1 MRLRN
6 GRPTEI
12 LLKRSTFVCLRSLLG
27 GILLLFAFADR
38 VNAQFRVSQQEASAA
53 SDMIVQ
59 GVQQGI
65 TSLPP
70 TSGQSFIYDYNA
82 ELGTFEASTA
92 LGPTV
97 LRAPQ
102 TIGKGRLSVRSA
114 VSYFQLG
121 ETFDP
126 LIYEINIPAGQGI
139 PTPLYTKF
147 GMSAQA
153 NVILFNLGGT
163 YGITDRI
170 EVSLNIPI
178 SVVQAQARQL
188 YTVRPQNLSLPP
200 SERPLGVVVP
210 APGQSPQQALD
221 AAFATNQL
229 VIADNTFNALGFD
242 FIDGHQAGVG
252 RISVGGKALLY
263 TDETVDLAFSTEFFC
278 NSPNEAQF
286 AGSNS
291 PSILPRLIGEAKLAS
306 HLNYHA
312 DLGYE
317 WDMVNT
323 NLTRLTWNTGFSI
336 PVVNATF
343 DVGVGG
349 SKFDTPIRW
358 TPVRSKGTGPAT
370 PDYPDGI
377 PAQLRLYQAH
387 GDNKLGT
394 NFVDVLV
401 GMKVKLWQGLVLSGG
416 VNVPVTED
424 GFRADA
430 VGTGA
435 LEYYF

>member
-1 MRLRN
+1 M
-6 GRPTEI
+6 
-12 LLKRSTFVCLRSLLG
+12 KRSITWGVAAAVLLIAHAAASVADDQFG
-27 GILLLFAFADR
+27 GQARA
-38 VNAQFRVSQQEASAA
+38 NAA

-70 TSGQSFIYDYNA
+70 TSGQSFIYDYNT
-82 ELGTFEASTA
+82 ELGTFEASA
-92 LGPTV
+92 ELGPTV

-102 TIGKGRLSVRSA
+102 TIGQGRFSVRGA
-114 VSYFQLG
+114 VSYFELA

-126 LIYEINIPAGQGI
+126 LIYQINIPPGQGF
-139 PTPLYTKF
+139 PTPLYSKF

-170 EVSLNIPI
+170 EMSLNIPI
-178 SVVQAQARQL
+178 SVVQAQARQS
-188 YTVRPQNLSLPP
+188 YTVRPQNLGLPP
-200 SERPLGVVVP
+200 SQRPLGVVAP
-210 APGQSPQQALD
+210 APGQTPQDALD

-229 VIADNTFNALGFD
+229 TLADSTFSALGFD
-242 FIDGHQAGVG
+242 FNDGHQAGVG
-252 RISVGGKALLY
+252 RISVGGKGLLFSN
-263 TDETVDLAFSTEFFC
+263 DWADLAFSTEFFC

-291 PSILPRLIGEAKLAS
+291 PSILPRLIGEAKLAPR
-306 HLNYHA
+306 LNYHA

-317 WDMVNT
+317 YDFVNT
-323 NLTRLTWNTGFSI
+323 NLTRFTWNTGFSI

-343 DVGVGG
+343 DFGVGG

-358 TPVRSKGTGPAT
+358 TPVQSKATGPKT
-370 PDYPDGI
+370 PNYPNGI
-377 PAQLRLYQAH
+377 PATLRLYQAH

-394 NFVDVLV
+394 NFVDVLA
-401 GMKVKLWQGLVLSGG
+401 GLKVKLWQGLVLSGG
-416 VNVPVTED
+416 VTVPVTDD
-424 GFRADA
+424 GFRAAA
-430 VGTGA
+430 VGTGS